1 MLSASKGKQMKKK
14 CVFISDFDGTI
25 TAKDFYWILLDDYIG
40 EKGIAYYHEWKKTQ
54 KIGTEFLNTVFSWKK
69 FSQAEME
76 EAIAKVS
83 IDSHLNALLSFLKES
98 GSDFWILSAGFDFY
112 IEKALERRGLGHLNL
127 FTNPGDFVND
137 SFIML
142 PDASS
147 PFYSPVYGIDKEK
160 VAMTA
165 KEQFDILLF
174 AGDSEPDF
182 RAAIH
187 ADVIFAKHELARLLE
202 QNEIRYYPYDN
213 FEDILEILSSG
224 GIQCL
229 NDL

>member
-1 MLSASKGKQMKKK
+1 MKKK

-40 EKGIAYYHEWKKTQ
+40 EKGIAYYHEWKKTK
-54 KIGTEFLNTVFSWKK
+54 KIGTEFLNTVFGWKQL
-69 FSQAEME
+69 SE
-76 EAIAKVS
+76 EEKRDAITKVS
-83 IDSHLNALLSFLKES
+83 IDPNLEGVISFMEKS
-98 GSDFWILSAGFDFY
+98 NSDFWILSAGFDYY
-112 IEKALERRGLGHLNL
+112 IKKALELRGLGHLRL
-127 FTNPGDFVND
+127 FTNPGAFVNQ

-142 PDASS
+142 PDQTS
-147 PFYSPVYGIDKEK
+147 PFYSPIYGIDKEK
-160 VAMTA
+160 VALMA
-165 KEQFDILLF
+165 KEQFDILIF

-187 ADVIFAKHELARLLE
+187 ADVIFAKHELARLLK
-202 QNEIRYYPYDN
+202 QHEIMYYPYDN
-213 FEDILEILSSG
+213 FKDILEILSNG